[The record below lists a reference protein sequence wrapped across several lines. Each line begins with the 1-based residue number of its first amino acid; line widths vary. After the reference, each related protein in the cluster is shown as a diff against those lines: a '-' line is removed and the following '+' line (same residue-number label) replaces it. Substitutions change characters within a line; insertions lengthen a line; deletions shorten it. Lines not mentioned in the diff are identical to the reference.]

1 MVYKHTYLLTM
12 LLMISCSFTFGQS
25 KQEIEILANSRRLHQ
40 TVFGTKDSVALEQL
54 FAQTLTYGHSS
65 GKVQNRAEAIDG
77 IIHNKS
83 VYTDTSLKS
92 YNVMIGD
99 DAAIVRYVM
108 RETETNAEG
117 KAVPIRLSIMLVWV
131 REKGKW
137 KLFGRQAVRLTE

>member
-12 LLMISCSFTFGQS
+12 LLVMSCSFTFGQS

-40 TVFGTKDSVALEQL
+40 TVFGTKDSVALERM
-54 FAQTLTYGHSS
+54 FAPTLTYGHSS

-117 KAVPIRLSIMLVWV
+117 KAVPLRLSIMLVWV
-131 REKGKW
+131 RENGKW